1 MKTYPIYRS
10 IRKKALI
17 FGLPVSLFAL
27 QMVVVIGS
35 LLVIIFSFSIGVILG
50 TLLLNLSL
58 YFGLLRYGQHSEL
71 VSFQKVFPAAISNL
85 QSTGHRYERD

>member
-35 LLVIIFSFSIGVILG
+35 LLVIIFSFGIGVILG
-50 TLLLNLSL
+50 TLLLNLGL
-58 YFGLLRYGQHSEL
+58 YFGLLRYEQHPEL
-71 VSFQKVFPAAISNL
+71 VSFQKAFPAAISNQ
-85 QSTGHRYERD
+85 QSTGLCYERD